1 MDIEA
6 YLTIDD
12 FYINGLIN
20 SFTRGSDEILKRLSI
35 DFLNRK
41 IWGYIDDSEEN
52 QPLINQIKKE
62 FEKEESHYYSGLR
75 DVRKTEQKSSVYD
88 DRKEIM
94 ILTKKDEVKPLSVVS
109 KIIKNLED
117 VYTISEPKF
126 FYRKKWKKNYI

>member
-1 MDIEA
+1 
-6 YLTIDD
+6 
-12 FYINGLIN
+12 
-20 SFTRGSDEILKRLSI
+20 
-35 DFLNRK
+35 
-41 IWGYIDDSEEN
+41 
-52 QPLINQIKKE
+52 
-62 FEKEESHYYSGLR
+62 ESHYYSGLR

-126 FYRKKWKKNYI
+126 FYRKK